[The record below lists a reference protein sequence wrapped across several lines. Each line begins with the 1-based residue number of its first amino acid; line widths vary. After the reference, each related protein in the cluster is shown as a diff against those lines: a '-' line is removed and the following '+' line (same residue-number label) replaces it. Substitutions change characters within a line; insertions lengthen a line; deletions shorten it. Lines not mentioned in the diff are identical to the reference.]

1 MREDRE
7 LIYLQFNKKM
17 GNKNKIFG
25 FGRLIIGNRMIRK
38 IGLDTDI
45 CFNWISEDYS
55 DYQPNIT
62 KKQNKLFI
70 NYKVF
75 GELMGILIGDN
86 KVDKEKV
93 NEIKKKIFE
102 FIRENRISLLKKR
115 DINQNDVNNLFLELK
130 NKNFTGE
137 PGDSDLKI
145 ISIYKIYGMDGIF
158 SNNVKHFEE
167 PCKHLNLHF
176 ERPFMIKKGAIQDVK
191 KMLRDLYPNKK
202 YKRFKKK

>member
-86 KVDKEKV
+86 KVDKEKI

-167 PCKHLNLHF
+167 TCKHLNLHF

>member
-167 PCKHLNLHF
+167 TCKHLNLHF